1 MQRGKETIFAK
12 GATNS
17 RQIQQRQGSSF
28 STEQFS
34 KKSQNSNEFSS
45 AIYSI
50 ELLGDST
57 MISFQISGTL
67 ISVKAAK
74 DYSAKIGDIVTIN
87 IANSACHLFNTDT
100 GTLIKE
106 IT

>member
-1 MQRGKETIFAK
+1 
-12 GATNS
+12 
-17 RQIQQRQGSSF
+17 
-28 STEQFS
+28 
-34 KKSQNSNEFSS
+34 
-45 AIYSI
+45 
-50 ELLGDST
+50 